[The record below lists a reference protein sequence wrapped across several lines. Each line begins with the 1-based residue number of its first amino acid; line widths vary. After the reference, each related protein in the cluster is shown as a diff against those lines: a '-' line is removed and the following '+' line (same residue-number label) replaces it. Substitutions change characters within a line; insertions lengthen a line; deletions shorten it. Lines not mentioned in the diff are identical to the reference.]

1 MKYTVLGAGA
11 MGLRYGVLLQA
22 AGYQVDFVD
31 TWDQQVQTI
40 QQQGGVYVARDGQNR
55 HLVPIRIS
63 TPENYHG
70 QPDVLIIFTKQMGLA
85 EILSRSAH
93 FFNDQQYV
101 VTAMNGM
108 GHIEKSI
115 NTSSLRRCWAGRP

>member
-40 QQQGGVYVARDGQNR
+40 QQQGGVYVARDGAKPPLGSDSNQ
-55 HLVPIRIS
+55 HS
-63 TPENYHG
+63 
-70 QPDVLIIFTKQMGLA
+70 
-85 EILSRSAH
+85 
-93 FFNDQQYV
+93 
-101 VTAMNGM
+101 
-108 GHIEKSI
+108 
-115 NTSSLRRCWAGRP
+115 

>member
-40 QQQGGVYVARDGQNR
+40 QQQGGSMLLVMVKTATWFRFESALPRITMVNR
-55 HLVPIRIS
+55 M
-63 TPENYHG
+63 
-70 QPDVLIIFTKQMGLA
+70 F
-85 EILSRSAH
+85 
-93 FFNDQQYV
+93 
-101 VTAMNGM
+101 
-108 GHIEKSI
+108 
-115 NTSSLRRCWAGRP
+115 